1 MMKKIKNNFAGTL
14 LLVMIVAT
22 LMTPLAVYAAFTQPS
37 RVMGD
42 GVRLR
47 QTPGL
52 DGIILELMYKG
63 ESITL
68 SDDVM
73 PPPGL
78 SAWVYVR
85 REKTGTVGWME
96 WSYFDHNYE
105 P

>member
-1 MMKKIKNNFAGTL
+1 MIKKLKKN
-14 LLVMIVAT
+14 LVSTFMLIMTAAILVA
-22 LMTPLAVYAAFTQPS
+22 PLTAYAAFTQKS

-47 QTPGL
+47 KTPGL

-63 ESITL
+63 EEITL
-68 SDDVM
+68 SDDVR
-73 PPPGL
+73 PPADL
-78 SAWVYVR
+78 SVWVYVR

-96 WSYFDHNYE
+96 WSYFDHDYV